1 MASFTLNFFLELP
14 QATQLTG
21 WEEGLS
27 NQEKKCRFVRL
38 LSSIAANFV
47 GKREILMKG
56 HC

>member
-14 QATQLTG
+14 HATQLAG

-27 NQEKKCRFVRL
+27 NQEKKCRFVQL
-38 LSSIAANFV
+38 LSSTAAIFV
-47 GKREILMKG
+47 GKREILMKN